1 MHNNNN
7 KVISCYI
14 MFTNKGKDKSSFK
27 RLVFIIHGNSFSEIH
42 DTGDR
47 IAKELAERFKIK
59 IAWEIL
65 SPTVGDGGY
74 IRSN

>member
-1 MHNNNN
+1 MRNNNN

-14 MFTNKGKDKSSFK
+14 MFTNKGKDKSSFH
-27 RLVFIIHGNSFSEIH
+27 REVFIIHGNSFGETY

-59 IAWEIL
+59 IEWEIV
-65 SPTVGDGGY
+65 SPIYT
-74 IRSN
+74 S